1 MPKTVKY
8 IGTVTRWPELATTGK
23 QSTWVPGQQEQR
35 SDTEAAQLLATGLFS
50 DVDATQLPE
59 QKVVASSGHRVT
71 VPMYLTVLGMW

>member
-35 SDTEAAQLLATGLFS
+35 SDTEAAQLLVRELGL
-50 DVDATQLPE
+50 A
-59 QKVVASSGHRVT
+59 
-71 VPMYLTVLGMW
+71 